1 MDVSGSST
9 AAQGRFPRALLAAL
23 LLLLVAGFAGA
34 DAWLYRDVS
43 NRINTPDPIDR
54 DAFSQTRWFWDSAR
68 IFGGPIGGGLAI
80 LAVAALHP
88 RSVRAAVLGVAAA
101 LPTNL
106 LAFFLQGLIG
116 RVRPNQSVSQ
126 WEFLTPPTGVL
137 GNTPTCFPSG
147 EATAAFS
154 LATVLSWLFPRWQI
168 LWYSLAVACG
178 AARAVQGAHF
188 LSDVA
193 AGGLLGIVLCRALLR
208 RLEPLLAP
216 QRAEPHDAWQGA
228 PS

>member
-1 MDVSGSST
+1 MDGSASST
-9 AAQGRFPRALLAAL
+9 AVQRRYPRMLIAAL
-23 LLLLVAGFAGA
+23 LLLLVAGFTGA
-34 DAWLYRDVS
+34 DAWFYREVS
-43 NRINTPDPIDR
+43 NRFNTPDPLDR
-54 DAFSQTRWFWDSAR
+54 DAFSQTRWFWDTAR
-68 IFGGPIGGGLAI
+68 IFGGPVGGGLAVLA
-80 LAVAALHP
+80 LAVLHS
-88 RSVRAAVLGVAAA
+88 RGIRAAALGVAAA

-116 RVRPNQSVSQ
+116 RVRPNQSASQ
-126 WEFLTPPTGVL
+126 WEFLVPPAGLL

-154 LATVLSWLFPRWQI
+154 LATVLSWLFPRWRL
-168 LWYSLAVACG
+168 LWYALSVACG

-193 AGGLLGIVLCRALLR
+193 AGGLLGIVLCRAILR
-208 RLEPLLAP
+208 RLAPALAP
-216 QRAEPHDAWQGA
+216 RALPHDALQSA